1 MRHLNYSHLLYF
13 WTVAR
18 DGSIAKATEVLHLTP
33 QTISGQLKLLEESIG
48 GPLFNRVGRRL
59 ELTDLGKLVFDYADK
74 IFSLGGE
81 LTEIV
86 KGQLSVA
93 PSTLSV
99 GITDT
104 LPKLIAHR
112 MIEPALRM
120 AQPSRIICREGNLE
134 VLLADLAVHR
144 LDVVL
149 SDSPLLGGL
158 NVRAY
163 NHVLG
168 ESNVAFF
175 ASAQSARR
183 LAGRFPAS
191 LEAEP
196 ILLPLV
202 GTPLRR
208 SLDEWFELQG
218 IHPRV
223 VGEFADSALLKAFGR
238 AGVGV
243 FPGPVVNS
251 AEICHMY
258 NVTQIGET
266 AEVRERY
273 YAISPERQLKHPAVI
288 AISEQSQAHFEA
300 AQNIKKPKVTRPPS
314 SKRRDK
320 KPARS

>member
-112 MIEPALRM
+112 MIEPALRWRNRHGSFV
-120 AQPSRIICREGNLE
+120 ARETWRCYWPIWPSTDSTSCYPTAPCS
-134 VLLADLAVHR
+134 AD
-144 LDVVL
+144 
-149 SDSPLLGGL
+149 
-158 NVRAY
+158 
-163 NHVLG
+163 
-168 ESNVAFF
+168 
-175 ASAQSARR
+175 
-183 LAGRFPAS
+183 
-191 LEAEP
+191 
-196 ILLPLV
+196 
-202 GTPLRR
+202 
-208 SLDEWFELQG
+208 
-218 IHPRV
+218 
-223 VGEFADSALLKAFGR
+223 
-238 AGVGV
+238 
-243 FPGPVVNS
+243 
-251 AEICHMY
+251 
-258 NVTQIGET
+258 
-266 AEVRERY
+266 
-273 YAISPERQLKHPAVI
+273 
-288 AISEQSQAHFEA
+288 
-300 AQNIKKPKVTRPPS
+300 
-314 SKRRDK
+314 
-320 KPARS
+320 